1 MNGSGRRRD
10 ARDGQSRD
18 LTNCEEKIGLRVIL
32 SRQRESLLTEGQQRK
47 QRGKKLTVKISITV
61 YKPRNYRAPPTLRLR
76 DESVD

>member
-1 MNGSGRRRD
+1 MALTD
-10 ARDGQSRD
+10 AEMPETDNPD
-18 LTNCEEKIGLRVIL
+18 ILHKCEEKIMLRVNL

-47 QRGKKLTVKISITV
+47 QRGEKLTVKISITV